1 MASRIR
7 TAAAAGAW
15 HEAFRHAT
23 VSAKPAF
30 PERGSAIV
38 SSRRSASFLL
48 VAGALSLACGA
59 RSGLECFGESCGRPG
74 DGEGGQQAF
83 DPDEEVDE
91 PTVRPPSGA
100 GGSSSAGGQPT
111 RPPND
116 GPFPEQ
122 FPSETP
128 IDMPFAS
135 FCPAGG
141 TFNRSIEVS
150 DAGTLEAL
158 RGCSVIDGS
167 LTIFGTNLSDLGP
180 LSQLRF
186 VTRALRIASYA
197 GTLDGLEG
205 LESVGNLTIENTSIP
220 TLLPLQSLQQIGG
233 GTASGGALELNQN
246 GGLSD
251 LAGLGS
257 LQVVT
262 SISISGNPSLVTLAG
277 LSVPVRLESLSLR
290 DNPQLGDLTGL
301 ENLQLAQTVA
311 IENSIALSNLA
322 GLSNLQAT
330 TSLALVNLPS
340 LTTLELP
347 IGNIGVFYLDNVVV
361 TNLNGL
367 SGLRQLES
375 AIIQNNASLVEFDRL
390 GSLEALRELS
400 VINNSS
406 LVRLP
411 DFPGVFSVEQVY
423 VRNNPLLAAGP
434 SYPLVAE
441 ADTILI
447 SDNPSLT
454 NLTGFR
460 VLQRAREIDIS
471 RNPSLIEVDL
481 GTLGSARSVR
491 ITCNTALPES
501 SLQTVMLNVQGTVDV
516 WGNQGSPTPCP

>member
-1 MASRIR
+1 M
-7 TAAAAGAW
+7 
-15 HEAFRHAT
+15 
-23 VSAKPAF
+23 
-30 PERGSAIV
+30 
-38 SSRRSASFLL
+38 L

-59 RSGLECFGESCGRPG
+59 RSGLECFGESCGRPD

-83 DPDEEVDE
+83 DPDEDDDQ

-100 GGSSSAGGQPT
+100 GGSSGIGGQPT
-111 RPPND
+111 RPPPPDD

-150 DAGTLEAL
+150 DGATLEAL

-167 LTIFGTNLSDLGP
+167 LTIFGTSLSDLAP
-180 LSQLRF
+180 LSQLRI
-186 VTRALRIASYA
+186 VTRALRISSFA
-197 GTLDGLEG
+197 GTLDGLQG
-205 LESVGNLTIENTSIP
+205 LESVGNLALDDTSVA

-233 GTASGGALELNQN
+233 GTAAGGALELNQN
-246 GGLSD
+246 RGLFD
-251 LAGLGS
+251 LSGLGS
-257 LQVVT
+257 LQVVNRV
-262 SISISGNPSLVTLAG
+262 SITGNPSLVTLAG
-277 LSVPVRLESLSLR
+277 LSVPGELETLSIY
-290 DNPQLGDLTGL
+290 DNPQLSDVTGL

-311 IENSIALSNLA
+311 IENSTALSNLA
-322 GLSNLQAT
+322 ALSNLQAA
-330 TSLALVNLPS
+330 TSLALVNLPAV
-340 LTTLELP
+340 TTLELP
-347 IGNIGVFYLDNVVV
+347 IGSIGVFYLENVGV

-367 SGLRQLES
+367 TGLRGLQS
-375 AIIQNNASLVEFDRL
+375 AVIQNNSSLIDVDRL
-390 GSLEALRELS
+390 GALEALAELS

-406 LVRLP
+406 LLRLP
-411 DFPGVFSVEQVY
+411 DFAGIISVEQVY

-434 SYPLVAE
+434 GFPLVAD
-441 ADTILI
+441 ADTIFI
-447 SDNPSLT
+447 SDNLSLT

-481 GTLGSARSVR
+481 GTLGSARNVR

-501 SLQTVMLNVQGTVDV
+501 SLETVMLNVQGTVDV